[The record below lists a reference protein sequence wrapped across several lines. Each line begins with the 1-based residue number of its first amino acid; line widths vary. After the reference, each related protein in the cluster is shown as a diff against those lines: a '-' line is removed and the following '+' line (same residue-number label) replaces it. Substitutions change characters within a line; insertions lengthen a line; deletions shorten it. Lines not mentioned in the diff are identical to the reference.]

1 MNRNVFTG
9 LCTVVLISVS
19 LSLWFT
25 KSPVFADGECT
36 ANISPTQFVNN
47 NNTDVTFTVNNGSGD
62 TWQWVRIVAP
72 NSSIYTINA
81 VSATDW
87 NQDAND
93 GATVVMKNGQLA
105 PSSSAEFST
114 YITTGNSTDPTP
126 DWIVEVSTD
135 PDGASPIA
143 CSGSLST
150 QVVDRVDT
158 SPHISGLTI
167 SDVLS
172 SSVTVSWIT
181 DAAASSL
188 IEYGRTNAYGS
199 TKSSDVL
206 VTSHSLS
213 LTGLTA
219 NATYHLRIT
228 SVNDGG
234 TGQTTDNTF
243 NTAAEG
249 ASGQTI
255 TITTETVTTTTTI
268 RTVTPTP
275 TPTPLPDTTPPTI
288 IVSTKLDKVFPVAP
302 AIAGTVAD
310 NKIVSSSDY
319 SLDGGVNWTPL
330 PVKEAKSVAITFTP
344 ESLDDGNYMLRIR
357 AKDGEGNIGY
367 SKKIPFVVD
376 RLPPLVGGN
385 LLSLGPQP
393 IVPTAQG
400 VSLGIVGVQQK
411 ITFSA
416 VGGPVSITIAANGKM
431 FPAHKNPDNGL
442 WSVFLLFDKPGIY
455 PLQVRAV
462 DGAKNTTERMLQIL
476 TIVPQGKLTAK
487 NGMPLS
493 HGKVLLYA
501 EEPTT
506 KQWSLW
512 DGAAYGQHNPQPVQ
526 PDGSY
531 AFFVPAGTYYLVA
544 QADGMRLTT
553 TEIKTFT
560 VPTPVNGMIALS
572 EHQALHLGSFSI
584 PMLDL
589 VGEQI
594 AFVLPGIPQSTEKDS
609 TAQIGKEAELFSLP
623 QADGS
628 RFELSSVRGTN
639 ALLSFVNTWSP
650 LAGQQIALFNGLPED
665 LRKHIVIVV
674 SQQSRSQVETFQK
687 RGGYTLPFVVDT
699 DSTLLQNYPI
709 TTVPT
714 HYLLDRRGIVLQH
727 ITGVLTKE
735 EISNYL
741 VTGL

>member
-1 MNRNVFTG
+1 MNR
-9 LCTVVLISVS
+9 TVVIALSAVILTGVS
-19 LSLWFT
+19 LSVWFT
-25 KSPVFADGECT
+25 KTVVFADGGCT
-36 ANISPTQFVNN
+36 ATISPTQFINN
-47 NNTDVTFTVNNGSGD
+47 NNTDVTFTVQNDSSD

-72 NSSIYTINA
+72 NSSIYTVNA

-87 NQDAND
+87 NQDSND
-93 GATVVMKNGQLA
+93 GATVVMKNGQLT
-105 PSSSAEFST
+105 PSSSAVFST
-114 YITTGNSTDPTP
+114 YLTTGNSTDPTP

-150 QVVDRVDT
+150 QVVERTDT
-158 SPHISGLTI
+158 SPHISGLTV
-167 SDVLS
+167 SNVLD
-172 SSVTVSWIT
+172 SSVTVSWTT
-181 DAAASSL
+181 DAAASSV

-199 TKSSDVL
+199 TKSDDSL
-206 VTSHSLS
+206 VTSHSFS

-243 NTAAEG
+243 NTAAAG

-288 IVSTKLDKVFPVAP
+288 VVSTKLDKVFPAAP
-302 AIAGTVAD
+302 AIAGTASD
-310 NKIVSSSDY
+310 NKVVSSSDY

-330 PVKEAKSVAITFTP
+330 PIKEAKSVAIAFTP
-344 ESLDDGNYMLRIR
+344 ESLDDGNYILRIR

-400 VSLGIVGVQQK
+400 VSLGIVGVKQK

-416 VGGPVSITIAANGKM
+416 VGGPVSIAILANGKT
-431 FPAHKNPDNGL
+431 FAARKNPDNGL
-442 WSVFLLFDKPGIY
+442 WSATLVFDRPGAY
-455 PLQVRAV
+455 PLRVRAI
-462 DGAKNTTERMLQIL
+462 DGAKNTTERILQTL

-487 NGMPLS
+487 NNHPLH

-501 EEPTT
+501 EEPGT
-506 KQWSLW
+506 KEWGLW
-512 DGAAYGQHNPQPVQ
+512 DGAAYGQPNPQPVQ

-553 TEIKTFT
+553 TVIKTFS
-560 VPTPVNGMIALS
+560 VPTPVNGIIALS
-572 EHQALHLGSFSI
+572 DQQALHFGAVSI

-594 AFVLPGIPQSTEKDS
+594 GFGLPALPQSPDTD
-609 TAQIGKEAELFSLP
+609 TASRVGQEAELFSLP
-623 QADGS
+623 RTDGT
-628 RFELSSVRGTN
+628 RFELSSLRGTN
-639 ALLSFVNTWSP
+639 ALISFVSTWSP
-650 LAGQQIALFNGLPED
+650 LAAQQIALFTDLPED
-665 LRKHIVIVV
+665 MRRHIVVVV

-687 RGGYTLPFVVDT
+687 RGGYGVSFVVDT
-699 DSTLLQNYPI
+699 DSSLLQNYPI
-709 TTVPT
+709 TTLPT
-714 HYLLDRRGIVLQH
+714 HYLLDRRGVLIKK
-727 ITGVLTKE
+727 ITGVVTKAE
-735 EISNYL
+735 VSDYL